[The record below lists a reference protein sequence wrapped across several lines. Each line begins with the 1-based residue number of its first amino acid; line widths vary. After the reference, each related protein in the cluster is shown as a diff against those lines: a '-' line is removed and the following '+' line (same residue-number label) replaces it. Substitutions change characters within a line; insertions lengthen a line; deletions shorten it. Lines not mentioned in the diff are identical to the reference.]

1 MSYLKK
7 TKKKQIHKTSKNGD
21 IRYVTAKHPE
31 TASNLLK
38 LIKKHIFNIST
49 NKIKTVEKPNNF
61 AIEFITIEH

>member
-7 TKKKQIHKTSKNGD
+7 NKKKQIHKTSKNGN

-38 LIKKHIFNIST
+38 LIKNIYL
-49 NKIKTVEKPNNF
+49 I
-61 AIEFITIEH
+61 